1 MAQIRCATQFLK
13 IKFKIIGNIH
23 GIAIWW
29 HIDIVK
35 KKTLLATVNQNS
47 KYLNKL
53 LHQNIKLLSSSTRM
67 LTLGRLILKFFT
79 ILHPLAKL
87 LYRQYNM
94 R

>member
-1 MAQIRCATQFLK
+1 MMAYWYCE
-13 IKFKIIGNIH
+13 
-23 GIAIWW
+23 
-29 HIDIVK
+29 